1 MLRAAT
7 LIAALLALAACA
19 GSDQSDPAPTPDEAR
34 ALFGRLG
41 PVPQPPANPVTP
53 ARVRLGRTLFADPRL
68 SADGSL
74 SCQSCHRPDQG
85 FAFAQPLS
93 PAFPTRAERRKV
105 PTLINVAYKRP
116 LLWDGR
122 VDDLDTQP
130 LATIAD
136 RIHFNND
143 PDIVAADLA
152 RDGSYPALFRE
163 AFGSPEVT
171 AARIAQAIAAYERT
185 LVFDESRFD
194 RYMDGDRAALSEAE
208 TRGLALFAGKA
219 ACAACHNGPNLT
231 DDHFHNIG
239 VPDHTIR
246 GRAPVMATIGFDA
259 KRMGLADW
267 ASVTEDLGRQLVTK
281 SPEDGGKFRTMSLRN
296 VAQIAPYMH
305 NGAFATL
312 AQVIAFYDAGGGGHP
327 NKSALLRPLGLTP
340 GEKAD
345 LEAFLRAL
353 TGRRRPDPG

>member
-1 MLRAAT
+1 MIRAAT
-7 LIAALLALAACA
+7 LLAVMLAISSCA
-19 GSDQSDPAPTPDEAR
+19 GSDDADPPPSPAEAR

-41 PVPQPPANPVTP
+41 PAPQPEGNPSTP
-53 ARVRLGRTLFADPRL
+53 ARVRLGRALFGDPRL

-85 FAFAQPLS
+85 FAVAQSIS
-93 PAFPTRAERRKV
+93 PAFATRTERRKV
-105 PTLINVAYKRP
+105 PTLINVAFKRP

-122 VDDLDTQP
+122 VEDLDLQP

-143 PDIVAADLA
+143 PDIVAADLT
-152 RDGSYPALFRE
+152 RDAAYPALFRE
-163 AFGSPEVT
+163 AFGVEGIT
-171 AARIAQAIAAYERT
+171 APRIAQAIAAYERT
-185 LVFDESRFD
+185 LVFDGSRFD
-194 RYMDGDRAALSEAE
+194 RYMDGDTAALTAAE

-219 ACAACHNGPNLT
+219 ACAMCHNGPNLT
-231 DDHFHNIG
+231 DDRFHNIG

-281 SPEDGGKFRTMSLRN
+281 APEDGGKFRTMSLRN
-296 VAQIAPYMH
+296 VAQVAPYMH

-312 AQVIAFYDAGGGGHP
+312 AQVIDFYDAGGGAHP
-327 NKSALLRPLGLTP
+327 NKSGLLRPLGLTAA
-340 GEKAD
+340 EKAD

-353 TGRRRPDPG
+353 TGSRRPDPG